1 MSAPQRDDR
10 RQRLLVWTACLLGGL
25 VGLKYGYDFG
35 ELLSGT
41 ALGVIT
47 GINLAVVGAFVA
59 GSAVSRLLRWNRS
72 DED

>member
-1 MSAPQRDDR
+1 
-10 RQRLLVWTACLLGGL
+10 VWTACLVGGL
-25 VGLKYGYDFG
+25 IGLKYGYDFG

-47 GINLAVVGAFVA
+47 GINLAVVGAFLA
-59 GSAVSRLLRWNRS
+59 GSLVNRLLRSNR

>member
-1 MSAPQRDDR
+1 MTAPQRDDR
-10 RQRLLVWTACLLGGL
+10 RQRLLVWTACLVGGL
-25 VGLKYGYDFG
+25 IGLKYGYDFG

-47 GINLAVVGAFVA
+47 GINLAVVGAFLA
-59 GSAVSRLLRWNRS
+59 GSLVNRLLRSNR